1 MRRKGEDG
9 LNQFGLTLSTCK
21 VSVGLVFLKLT
32 YLEIL
37 SGVQTGVG
45 TRLAFWVPHSIPVV
59 RTTFGADV
67 NLVDLELY
75 DLDHWSQADSDVPQ
89 SEDGSAEVAT
99 KNGVVL
105 KKYKA

>member
-1 MRRKGEDG
+1 M
-9 LNQFGLTLSTCK
+9 NQFGPTLFTCK
-21 VSVGLVFLKLT
+21 VSVGLAFLKLT
-32 YLEIL
+32 YLETL
-37 SGVQTGVG
+37 SGVQSGVG

-67 NLVDLELY
+67 NLVDLELS

-89 SEDGSAEVAT
+89 LEDGLTEVAA

-105 KKYKA
+105 KKYKT

>member
-9 LNQFGLTLSTCK
+9 FNQFGLTLTLSACK

-37 SGVQTGVG
+37 SGVQTGDG
-45 TRLAFWVPHSIPVV
+45 TRLAFWVPHSIPAV

-67 NLVDLELY
+67 N
-75 DLDHWSQADSDVPQ
+75 
-89 SEDGSAEVAT
+89 
-99 KNGVVL
+99 
-105 KKYKA
+105 